1 MGMLSRFASV
11 AVLFAVSS
19 FAQTPSAAP
28 SLRIFHDSALDITFA
43 YPGEFTA
50 VVTDSAKGQSSN
62 KNEPQCVRSILSAG
76 SESKQGSSAFVISI
90 IDNSC
95 PGVLKQAE
103 QEGSFTRDQI
113 LRQLKQYGTASL
125 TQEPFRYSVGSRPA
139 AVTLAMAKPDDAS
152 ASNGHV
158 LATYAA
164 KACFVSNLPE
174 HGGGKQSPANSEVIC
189 FDYTTQNR
197 ELLTRILSFTVK
209 FGDGDM
215 HPMVSGNALH

>member
-1 MGMLSRFASV
+1 MLSRVASFV
-11 AVLFAVSS
+11 VLLAVSG

-28 SLRIFHDSALDITFA
+28 SLRIFHDPSLDITFA
-43 YPGEFTA
+43 YPAEFTP
-50 VVTDSAKGQSSN
+50 VVSDSARTQSSS
-62 KNEPQCVRSILSAG
+62 KPQPQCVRSILSAG

-103 QEGSFTRDQI
+103 QQGSFTREQI
-113 LRQLKQYGTASL
+113 LRQLKQYGMASL
-125 TQEPFRYSVGSRPA
+125 TQEPYRYNIDSRPA

-152 ASNGHV
+152 ATNGHV

-164 KACFVSNLPE
+164 KACFLSNLPE
-174 HGGGKQSPANSEVIC
+174 HSNGKQAMANGEVIC
-189 FDYTTQNR
+189 FDFTTQNR

-215 HPMVSGNALH
+215 RPLVPGNALH

>member
-1 MGMLSRFASV
+1 MLSRFASYV
-11 AVLFAVSS
+11 VLLAMSGFV
-19 FAQTPSAAP
+19 QTPSAP
-28 SLRIFHDSALDITFA
+28 SLRIFHDQALDITFA

-50 VVTDSAKGQSSN
+50 VVSDSAKGQSSS

-76 SESKQGSSAFVISI
+76 AESKQGSSAFVISI

-113 LRQLKQYGTASL
+113 LRQLKQYGMASL
-125 TQEPFRYSVGSRPA
+125 TQEPFRYSIDGRPA
-139 AVTLAMAKPDDAS
+139 AVTLATAKPDDS
-152 ASNGHV
+152 SVSNGHV

-164 KACFVSNLPE
+164 KACFLSNLPE
-174 HGGGKQSPANSEVIC
+174 HGSGKQAAAASGEVIC

-215 HPMVSGNALH
+215 HPMVPGNALH